1 MLCLERLLRG
11 SRFSGLWV
19 LNRFHASRQVIR
31 HRDGLKDGLTDLSCM
46 VLRRLAAHHM
56 PLIFEE
62 HVRLVLQLVERI
74 VLFLLRELLS
84 FKELVKLIVE
94 FDDVAVAVLRRL
106 LRVS

>member
-11 SRFSGLWV
+11 SRFSSLWV
-19 LNRFHASRQVIR
+19 LNRFYASRQVIR
-31 HRDGLKDGLTDLSCM
+31 HRDGLEHGLTDLSRM
-46 VLRRLAAHHM
+46 VLRRFAAHHM

-74 VLFLLRELLS
+74 ILFLLRELLS

-94 FDDVAVAVLRRL
+94 FDDIAVAVLR
-106 LRVS
+106 